1 MLQGVITF
9 AGALSGET
17 QVLEARGLTKCY
29 ATLPAVNDVSFSIR
43 PGEILGYLGP
53 NGSGKS
59 TTVKMLTG
67 LLDPTRGEVLLHGKN
82 IRDDLTG
89 YKKRLGYVPEE
100 ALLYPYLTGWE
111 YLEFVGTLRGMEEM
125 RLRAKIDTL
134 LHLLMLHPHRHATIS
149 SYSKGMRQRIL
160 LIAALMDDPEILVFD
175 EPLSGLDVTS
185 ALVFRNLVKRLG
197 AQGKIIVYCSH
208 VLEVVEKVCTHV
220 LMLRKGNVVAYDSVA
235 RVQQIA
241 GLTSLE
247 DTFSHFAEEQN
258 AEETVAGIV
267 GAMRA

>member
-1 MLQGVITF
+1 M
-9 AGALSGET
+9 
-17 QVLEARGLTKCY
+17 LEARGLTKCY
-29 ATLPAVNDVSFSIR
+29 ASLPAVNDVSFRIR
-43 PGEILGYLGP
+43 PGEVLGYLGP
-53 NGSGKS
+53 NGCGKS

-67 LLDPTRGEVLLHGKN
+67 LLEPTRGEVLLHGQN
-82 IRDDLTG
+82 INIDLAG

-111 YLEFVGTLRGMEEM
+111 YLEFIGTLRGMEES
-125 RLRAKIDTL
+125 RLQLRIDEMLRL
-134 LHLLMLHPHRHATIS
+134 LSLHPHRHATIS

-185 ALVFRNLVKRLG
+185 ALIFRKLVKQLG

-208 VLEVVEKVCTHV
+208 VLEVVEKVCSHV
-220 LMLRKGNVVAYDSVA
+220 LMLRKGNVVAYDSVT
-235 RVQQIA
+235 RVQELA

-247 DTFSHFAEEQN
+247 DTFSHFAEERD
-258 AEETVAGIV
+258 AEETVAAII
-267 GAMRA
+267 GAMRV